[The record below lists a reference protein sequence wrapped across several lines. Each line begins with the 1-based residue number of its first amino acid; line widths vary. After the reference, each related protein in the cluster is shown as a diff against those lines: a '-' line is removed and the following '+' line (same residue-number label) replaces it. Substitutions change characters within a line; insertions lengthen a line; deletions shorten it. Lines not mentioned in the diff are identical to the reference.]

1 MLWDD
6 NGRQSPRFGLA
17 VSRKV
22 GNAVQRNQVKRWL
35 RESLRTHGQGLTGTD
50 VVFIAR
56 HQAACQDF
64 ETLGR
69 EVQGLLGHLRV
80 HR

>member
-1 MLWDD
+1 MLWRD
-6 NGRQSPRFGLA
+6 NQRSAPRFGLA

-35 RESLRTHGQGLTGTD
+35 RESLRTHCQGLTGTD

-56 HQAACQDF
+56 HRAARQDF
-64 ETLGR
+64 RTITG
-69 EVQGLLGHLRV
+69 EVAGLLGTLRGDL
-80 HR
+80 